1 MPAPY
6 EQNIVLDLEF
16 TPAGPAARD
25 AGLRFEVIQFG
36 AVRVNP
42 DGEAGDSFECFVRP
56 ETTGKITWQVNR
68 LTGIRWSDVA
78 SAEPFEQGLAAFTA
92 WVGDA
97 STRFVTWSPS
107 DLKQLTEES
116 AYKKIDLP
124 LAHDRWFDL
133 QKVYPRLMGVRKKRG
148 QVRLVEAAEWYCG
161 GEVEREQLHGAP
173 YDAAVTAE
181 LFRLLKTGE
190 YLAQKNMLAD
200 IVPERGEHE
209 VLSEN
214 LGDRFAALAK
224 LRDELSG

>member
-6 EQNIVLDLEF
+6 EQNVVLDLEF
-16 TPAGPAARD
+16 TQAGPAARD
-25 AGLRFEVIQFG
+25 AGLRCEVIQFG
-36 AVRVNP
+36 AVRVDGN
-42 DGEAGDSFECFVRP
+42 GEAGDTFECFVRP
-56 ETTGKITWQVNR
+56 QTIGSITRKVQR

-78 SAEPFEQGLAAFTA
+78 PAEPFEQGLAAFQA

-107 DLKQLTEES
+107 DLQQLMQES
-116 AYKKIDLP
+116 AYKKIAMP
-124 LAHDRWFDL
+124 FAHERWFDL

-148 QVRLVEAAEWYCG
+148 QVRLVDAAEWYCG
-161 GEVEREQLHGAP
+161 GEVKREQLHGAP

-190 YLAQKNMLAD
+190 YLAQKSMLAD
-200 IVPERGEHE
+200 IVPAQGTHE

-214 LGDRFAALAK
+214 LGARFAALAK
-224 LRDELSG
+224 LRDELAE